1 MIHSLPD
8 ITASGSATALSTTS
22 QKANW
27 VSIQG
32 KQVATTARTGD
43 KNISATQ
50 GALITGSGYFFA
62 PTASNTNQYDLRDI
76 YTLGTAGDVFSVVY
90 NVD

>member
-1 MIHSLPD
+1 MIHTLPD
-8 ITASGSATALSTTS
+8 ITASGAATALSTTS

-43 KNISATQ
+43 SLITSTR
-50 GALITGSGYFFA
+50 GILITGSGFFFA
-62 PTASNTNQYDLRDI
+62 PTAGNSNQYDLRDI
-76 YTLGTAGDVFSVVY
+76 YTLGTAGDVFAVGY